1 VYGVHFTYEFANPVN
16 FSSLQFFLNS
26 GTVSIPVFTPRWV
39 FFFGSNDGTNWAM
52 FNDPQRYEYPFPSD
66 SFNFVVVNNLQHTY
80 TFTPYSQA
88 YTYYR
93 FVVASA
99 GTGYF
104 YLSSAQWNSSGQTSA
119 SDVATSSLTTVNVG
133 TSNRI
138 LNLQTNQLR
147 LNDSPFGVEN
157 LTGFGTNASSSVSV
171 GLSTQILQL
180 NGSSANLT
188 SSNFAVATTQTISP
202 TATHTASQT
211 GMVQTAIIACTA
223 ETGNA
228 TNSTAPATSF
238 RVPFQW
244 RIIGARAHY
253 TNDTDGTPPTS
264 AILVDIRHNT
274 TPMSINTQGTSIFG
288 TARLNID
295 ANRYSTVNSTA
306 VANNGVLATNPVVV
320 PDDSVVS
327 IFLSS
332 TTTGA
337 QGVKVVIYYTL

>member
-1 VYGVHFTYEFANPVN
+1 
-16 FSSLQFFLNS
+16 
-26 GTVSIPVFTPRWV
+26 
-39 FFFGSNDGTNWAM
+39 
-52 FNDPQRYEYPFPSD
+52 
-66 SFNFVVVNNLQHTY
+66 
-80 TFTPYSQA
+80 
-88 YTYYR
+88 
-93 FVVASA
+93 
-99 GTGYF
+99 
-104 YLSSAQWNSSGQTSA
+104 
-119 SDVATSSLTTVNVG
+119 
-133 TSNRI
+133 
-138 LNLQTNQLR
+138 
-147 LNDSPFGVEN
+147 
-157 LTGFGTNASSSVSV
+157 
-171 GLSTQILQL
+171 
-180 NGSSANLT
+180 
-188 SSNFAVATTQTISP
+188 
-202 TATHTASQT
+202 
-211 GMVQTAIIACTA
+211 MVQTAIIACTA

-228 TNSTAPATSF
+228 TNSTAPAASF